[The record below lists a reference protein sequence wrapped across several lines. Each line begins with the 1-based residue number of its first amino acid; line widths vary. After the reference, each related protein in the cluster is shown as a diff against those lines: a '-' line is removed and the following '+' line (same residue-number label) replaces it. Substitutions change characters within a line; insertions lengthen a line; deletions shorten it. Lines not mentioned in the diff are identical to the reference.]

1 MIKVAA
7 SIMCARQLYLAN
19 ELDRLAAAKVDMLHC
34 DVMDGTY
41 VDNLAMGPYVLEE
54 INRYTKIPLDI
65 HLAVFE
71 PEKYIKLFLASKP
84 EFISVHAES
93 TNHLHR
99 TIGMIKE
106 GGVKAAVAL
115 NPSTPLSA
123 LKYVLHE
130 VDMVLIMTVDP
141 GFAGQSFVMSTL
153 EKIRSLKQMCTEQ
166 GINPLIQVDG
176 NINSRTI
183 PLAVQ
188 EGANVLVGGTSS
200 IFRGESADYTM
211 LVQEMRDSALN
222 SLKK

>member
-1 MIKVAA
+1 MIKIAA
-7 SIMCARQLYLAN
+7 SIMCASQLHLAN

-54 INRYTKIPLDI
+54 INRYTTIPLDI

-71 PEKYIKLFLASKP
+71 PEKYIKLFLPSNP

-123 LKYVLHE
+123 LKHVIQE

-141 GFAGQSFVMSTL
+141 GFAGQNFVMSTL
-153 EKIRSLKQMCTEQ
+153 EKIRSLKEMCREQ
-166 GINPLIQVDG
+166 GLTPLIQVDG

-183 PLAVQ
+183 PLAVA

-200 IFRGESADYTM
+200 IFRGADADYNL
-211 LVQEMRDSALN
+211 LVQEMRDCAA
-222 SLKK
+222 KVMKE